1 MTYDHRLQLKVR
13 EEFLRDS
20 FGKNKTVIFDLEKDE
35 IVSVKGQLDYSAT
48 CNGRLRFKQWI

>member
-1 MTYDHRLQLKVR
+1 MNYDHRLQLKVR

-35 IVSVKGQLDYSAT
+35 IVSVKGQLDYSVT